1 MAMIVSTPS
10 SSAVAP
16 SVAHPRTVDLSV
28 LGPLDA
34 RAVLALRAQVA
45 GAVVDGPVLVLLD
58 VSAVDRVTPSGV
70 AGVLDLGR
78 VARAAGGDLR
88 LHGLSRAVAHAHA
101 ALRLDVVTRVYGERA
116 AALATAGT
124 P

>member
-1 MAMIVSTPS
+1 MTASTS
-10 SSAVAP
+10 SPALAP
-16 SVAHPRTVDLSV
+16 SVAHPRTADLV
-28 LGPLDA
+28 LVGHLDA

-45 GAVVDGPVLVLLD
+45 AAVVDGPVLVLLD

-101 ALRLDVVTRVYGERA
+101 ALRLDLVTRVYGGRA